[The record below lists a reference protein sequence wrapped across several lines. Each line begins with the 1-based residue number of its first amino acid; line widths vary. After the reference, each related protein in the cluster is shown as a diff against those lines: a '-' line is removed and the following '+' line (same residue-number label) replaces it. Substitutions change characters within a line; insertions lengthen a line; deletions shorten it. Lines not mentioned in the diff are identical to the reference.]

1 MKRGL
6 YVPPR
11 HFGSNGGFFGR
22 KRDTEQDNDDTLLS
36 SIAVH
41 LITFPNVLFTT
52 RTLPRTKLIFSVAWI
67 DLECFSGETAS
78 VKGTRNCTNLPL
90 MVTSNRHSYLLSMG
104 LRELVVFCHVFSANT
119 QSNTDSGLDLYVWLL
134 SLSHPIN
141 HQRWQSRTILDHRT
155 MAWLVSVSQ
164 TLSKWYKAPSSA
176 LRFACLAW
184 WLRIFSSMFCCDKS
198 LIASGSGQDL
208 IKGKSNVF
216 CF

>member
-119 QSNTDSGLDLYVWLL
+119 QSNTDSRLDLYVWLL
-134 SLSHPIN
+134 SLSHPIS
-141 HQRWQSRTILDHRT
+141 HQRWQSRTIGT
-155 MAWLVSVSQ
+155 SEGLVGFCVSNS
-164 TLSKWYKAPSSA
+164 LKEVESSFIRSA
-176 LRFACLAW
+176 LCLSGLVI
-184 WLRIFSSMFCCDKS
+184 LRIFSSMFWIATKVS
-198 LIASGSGQDL
+198 LQVEVVKIW
-208 IKGKSNVF
+208 
-216 CF
+216 

>member
-6 YVPPR
+6 YIPPR

-22 KRDTEQDNDDTLLS
+22 KRDSEQDNDDTLLS

-41 LITFPNVLFTT
+41 LITCPNDIFGGLNWSWMFFWRNRLSGRDKKLYQHAFETGNQIT
-52 RTLPRTKLIFSVAWI
+52 ECSSTKTLT
-67 DLECFSGETAS
+67 
-78 VKGTRNCTNLPL
+78 L
-90 MVTSNRHSYLLSMG
+90 MVTSSHPGRFNEIAEVYLLSMG
-104 LRELVVFCHVFSANT
+104 LRELVVFCHILHVFSANT

-134 SLSHPIN
+134 SLSHPIS

-155 MAWLVSVSQ
+155 MGPWLVSVSQ

-184 WLRIFSSMFCCDKS
+184 WFC
-198 LIASGSGQDL
+198 G
-208 IKGKSNVF
+208 F
-216 CF
+216 FHPCFG

>member
-67 DLECFSGETAS
+67 DLECFSGEIAS

-90 MVTSNRHSYLLSMG
+90 MVTSNRQSYLLSMG
-104 LRELVVFCHVFSANT
+104 LRELVVFCHIFHVFSANT
-119 QSNTDSGLDLYVWLL
+119 QSNTDSRLDLYVWLL
-134 SLSHPIN
+134 SLSHPIS
-141 HQRWQSRTILDHRT
+141 HQRWQSRTILDHRSQG
-155 MAWLVSVSQ
+155 LVGFCVSN
-164 TLSKWYKAPSSA
+164 
-176 LRFACLAW
+176 
-184 WLRIFSSMFCCDKS
+184 S
-198 LIASGSGQDL
+198 L
-208 IKGKSNVF
+208 KVV
-216 CF
+216 